1 MTGSNWTRAA
11 ALALMLAPVLGAAA
25 YADDEYGT
33 GHESVIR
40 HAAIGETRPIAVL
53 PQPVTADRFAAG
65 QNDNFGA
72 PQRERLI
79 RRSAAYGAVPLVVGW
94 AQAKTLDDSYAVD
107 GGYGRNDLVGD
118 GGRQDELAREIFGP
132 GSSTD
137 F

>member
-1 MTGSNWTRAA
+1 MTESNWTRAA
-11 ALALMLAPVLGAAA
+11 ALALMLAPGLGAAA

-33 GHESVIR
+33 GHEAVIR
-40 HAAIGETRPIAVL
+40 HAATGEMRPIAVL

-79 RRSAAYGAVPLVVGW
+79 RRSAAYGAVPLVVGV
-94 AQAKTLDDSYAVD
+94 AQAKTLDDYAVD
-107 GGYGRNDLVGD
+107 GSYERNDLVGD
-118 GGRQDELAREIFGP
+118 GGRQDELARSIYRP
-132 GSSTD
+132 GSGTD